1 MTTIQL
7 IGAGV
12 LVIGILVG
20 VIVWVSRSSGRS
32 IAERNALQDGEK
44 RRGKF
49 DEEAS
54 KRAARGRELISRLRD
69 MGR

>member
-12 LVIGILVG
+12 AVIAMLVWI
-20 VIVWVSRSSGRS
+20 IVWVSKSSGRS
-32 IAERNALQDGEK
+32 IAERDALKEGQD
-44 RRGKF
+44 RREKF
-49 DEEAS
+49 DEEVS
-54 KRAARGRELISRLRD
+54 RSISTGRKLIDRLRH

>member
-12 LVIGILVG
+12 LVIGMLVG

-32 IAERNALQDGEK
+32 IAERNALKEGGK
-44 RRGKF
+44 RREKF
-49 DEEAS
+49 DEAVS
-54 KRAARGRELISRLRD
+54 KRTASGRELISRLRD

>member
-32 IAERNALQDGEK
+32 IAERNALKDGEK
-44 RRGKF
+44 RREKF
-49 DEEAS
+49 DEEVS
-54 KRAARGRELISRLRD
+54 KLPARGRELINRLRD